1 MIDEYPTST
10 IMQKNNAFLVY
21 PAGVSE
27 LKDPVKVDST
37 SKVGGSFTD
46 TTYAW
51 IMPTDTTSL
60 DTNYYTVDSMRVE
73 FTVIDPGGLVGR
85 DTIPFFINPK
95 NDPPVWSGLR
105 DTVVVESDSI
115 SLDFANYLTD
125 TDDTLLTVSILPLTY
140 QKFVDIKTPKDSI
153 VGDTVFYLSRGKN
166 ELVNFKPQSLWY
178 DYKPANIPGQEGE
191 LRSGIWNPQDTS
203 SNQIKFE
210 ITAVDDSGSTAIDT
224 FSVKIQRVP
233 RPEIRMYV
241 VQNNAF
247 TDYYEIF
254 LIDSLASTTD
264 ISLKVQ
270 SETIRLDTAADYT
283 YVGNHYIRGSVLQR
297 EFDIYAKGIVGDTTL
312 PTKIITFTMAKSYG
326 NWSGSS
332 SDGRFGVL
340 GRNGSVDYDQ
350 TLMILDSSLFEPYFN
365 DKASYLLGNESSRFK
380 KSVQVSLLSEENE
393 LAIYQRSIGSGWV
406 ELPSFNESGQVLAYT
421 DKMGYFKMGPK
432 TLVVPGQT
440 SLQQNYPN
448 PFNPS
453 TTIEYDLGFIDGPN
467 QRVNI
472 TVYDILGRN
481 IKTLINEQQSIG
493 RYRVKW
499 NGRDQ
504 NDVPV
509 SSGIYFVNLM
519 TNSGRTETKKIMLMR

>member
-1 MIDEYPTST
+1 
-10 IMQKNNAFLVY
+10 
-21 PAGVSE
+21 
-27 LKDPVKVDST
+27 
-37 SKVGGSFTD
+37 
-46 TTYAW
+46 
-51 IMPTDTTSL
+51 
-60 DTNYYTVDSMRVE
+60 
-73 FTVIDPGGLVGR
+73 
-85 DTIPFFINPK
+85 
-95 NDPPVWSGLR
+95 
-105 DTVVVESDSI
+105 
-115 SLDFANYLTD
+115 
-125 TDDTLLTVSILPLTY
+125 
-140 QKFVDIKTPKDSI
+140 
-153 VGDTVFYLSRGKN
+153 
-166 ELVNFKPQSLWY
+166 
-178 DYKPANIPGQEGE
+178 
-191 LRSGIWNPQDTS
+191 
-203 SNQIKFE
+203 
-210 ITAVDDSGSTAIDT
+210 
-224 FSVKIQRVP
+224 
-233 RPEIRMYV
+233 
-241 VQNNAF
+241 
-247 TDYYEIF
+247 
-254 LIDSLASTTD
+254 
-264 ISLKVQ
+264 
-270 SETIRLDTAADYT
+270 
-283 YVGNHYIRGSVLQR
+283 
-297 EFDIYAKGIVGDTTL
+297 
-312 PTKIITFTMAKSYG
+312 MAKSYG

-365 DKASYLLGNESSRFK
+365 DNASYLLGNESSRFK
-380 KSVQVSLLSEENE
+380 KSVQVSLLSEEDE

-453 TTIEYDLGFIDGPN
+453 TTIEYDLGFIDGPK

-509 SSGIYFVNLM
+509 SSGIYFINLM

>member
-1 MIDEYPTST
+1 
-10 IMQKNNAFLVY
+10 
-21 PAGVSE
+21 
-27 LKDPVKVDST
+27 
-37 SKVGGSFTD
+37 
-46 TTYAW
+46 
-51 IMPTDTTSL
+51 
-60 DTNYYTVDSMRVE
+60 
-73 FTVIDPGGLVGR
+73 
-85 DTIPFFINPK
+85 
-95 NDPPVWSGLR
+95 
-105 DTVVVESDSI
+105 
-115 SLDFANYLTD
+115 
-125 TDDTLLTVSILPLTY
+125 
-140 QKFVDIKTPKDSI
+140 
-153 VGDTVFYLSRGKN
+153 
-166 ELVNFKPQSLWY
+166 
-178 DYKPANIPGQEGE
+178 
-191 LRSGIWNPQDTS
+191 
-203 SNQIKFE
+203 
-210 ITAVDDSGSTAIDT
+210 
-224 FSVKIQRVP
+224 
-233 RPEIRMYV
+233 
-241 VQNNAF
+241 
-247 TDYYEIF
+247 
-254 LIDSLASTTD
+254 
-264 ISLKVQ
+264 
-270 SETIRLDTAADYT
+270 
-283 YVGNHYIRGSVLQR
+283 
-297 EFDIYAKGIVGDTTL
+297 
-312 PTKIITFTMAKSYG
+312 
-326 NWSGSS
+326 
-332 SDGRFGVL
+332 
-340 GRNGSVDYDQ
+340 
-350 TLMILDSSLFEPYFN
+350 MILDSSLFEPYFN